1 MRSAVI
7 LAGGQSTRFGADKSL
22 IPVGNRPTIRYV
34 MDNVSGVVDEVV
46 VVARDVEQGKRIC
59 SAIGE
64 VNLAYD
70 PIIGYGPVAGIL
82 AGLRSAR
89 AEYVI
94 TLACDMPLVNPDII
108 NLLFSLA
115 KGYDAVVPKWP
126 DGNLEPLHAVYKRSR
141 MAKAC
146 EKAIE
151 LGERIILAP
160 LRALP
165 RIRYVSTEEL
175 REIDLDLRTFIN
187 VNTPDDLEAIRLLL
201 QNSE

>member
-1 MRSAVI
+1 MRSAFI

-22 IPVGNRPTIRYV
+22 IRIGDRPAIGYV
-34 MDNVSGVVDEVV
+34 MDNVSEVVDEVV
-46 VVARDVEQGKRIC
+46 VVARDVAQGKKIR
-59 SAIGE
+59 SALGNI
-64 VNLAYD
+64 NLAYD
-70 PIIGYGPVAGIL
+70 SIIGYGPVAGIL
-82 AGLRSAR
+82 AGLRSTR
-89 AEYVI
+89 AEYAI
-94 TLACDMPLVNPDII
+94 ALACDMPLVNPDVV

-115 KGYDAVVPKWP
+115 RGYDAVVPKWP
-126 DGNLEPLHAVYKRSR
+126 DGNLEPLHAVYNRSR

-146 EKAIE
+146 EEAIQ

-175 REIDLDLRTFIN
+175 KEIDPELRTFTN

-201 QNSE
+201 

>member
-22 IPVGNRPTIRYV
+22 ILIGNKPTIRYV
-34 MDNVSGVVDEVV
+34 MNNVSGVVDEVV
-46 VVARDVEQGKRIC
+46 VVARDVEQGRRIS
-59 SAIGE
+59 SAISE
-64 VNLAYD
+64 INLTYD
-70 PIIGYGPVAGIL
+70 SVIGYGPVAGIL

-94 TLACDMPLVNPDII
+94 TLACDMPLVNPDVI

-115 KGYDAVVPKWP
+115 RGYDAVVPKWP

-146 EKAIE
+146 EKAIK

-160 LRALP
+160 LQTLP
-165 RIRYVSTEEL
+165 RIRYVPIEEL
-175 REIDLDLRTFIN
+175 REIDPELRTLIN
-187 VNTPDDLEAIRLLL
+187 VNTPDDLEAVRQLL
-201 QNSE
+201 QKSV